1 METMITRMRS
11 FSILIAALTVSA
23 CATHTRP
30 IVVGIPDYSAPSA
43 SSTLS
48 SIPHTVIRVLPFND
62 GRKDLEG
69 EVTAAFG
76 VPMGHIRFE
85 PSPATILGRVVVS
98 EFKAAGHT
106 VADSAEGP
114 QISGIVREF
123 NAHTDTTPL
132 YWDVIGSLDVS
143 LRVSSSRGTTPGALL
158 EYHAQCTD
166 RTYIWPSETV
176 ISGVMNKCLNEFASQ
191 LRDDG
196 RVTDALR
203 NALSGP

>member
-1 METMITRMRS
+1 MITTMRTS
-11 FSILIAALTVSA
+11 FIFIAALTVSA

-48 SIPHTVIRVLPFND
+48 SIPPAKIRVLPFND

-85 PSPATILGRVVVS
+85 PSPATVLGRVVVS

-106 VADSAEGP
+106 VADSTEGP
-114 QISGIVREF
+114 QISGIVRVF

-132 YWDVIGSLDVS
+132 YWDIIGSLAVS
-143 LRVSSSRGTTPGALL
+143 LQVSSARGITLGDPL

-166 RTYIWPSETV
+166 RTYIWPSEAV

-191 LRDDG
+191 LRNDA

-203 NALSGP
+203 KALSGP